1 MDYTDRLIDAA
12 VSNYAPDKSIKKRI
26 FDKIMSKSCKK
37 NTDSSNITVV
47 YVSSDAEKILKRFFQ
62 KPIRFSESFR
72 KWRMKFLRNPAF
84 MSICK

>member
-47 YVSSDAEKILKRFFQ
+47 YVSSDAEKILQ
-62 KPIRFSESFR
+62 KIFSKTNKIFR
-72 KWRMKFLRNPAF
+72 KLSKMENEVFKESGVYEY
-84 MSICK
+84 M